1 MRDAG
6 FQSVTQR
13 PLTFGIATLYTGDK

>member
-6 FQSVTQR
+6 FDNVQAI
-13 PLTFGIATLYTGDK
+13 PLTFGIATLYRGDT